1 MSKKRKE
8 TGRKAGFAQTLL
20 IACIGAVIGGGGK
33 AVVGLY
39 QDHIKTFQREGESWF
54 MAYSPL
60 LLIVFAVAACILCT
74 VFVLSMRKA
83 CMHWEDKDEEEAE
96 KMEKRQQRY
105 QTFLGI
111 FIAADA
117 VLSGIVIASLRG
129 RIGDKFALTAIGFFL
144 ISGIWILFSWD
155 KLIKYE
161 KQINPEKRGNIF
173 SWNFNKE
180 WLASCD
186 EREKLKLFQ
195 AAYYTHLSMQILY
208 LVIFC
213 VLILLS
219 GIIRVGVLPFVILG
233 AVWLF
238 QLLSY
243 QYQYEHKK

>member
-1 MSKKRKE
+1 
-8 TGRKAGFAQTLL
+8 
-20 IACIGAVIGGGGK
+20 
-33 AVVGLY
+33 
-39 QDHIKTFQREGESWF
+39 
-54 MAYSPL
+54 
-60 LLIVFAVAACILCT
+60 
-74 VFVLSMRKA
+74 
-83 CMHWEDKDEEEAE
+83 MHWEDKDEEEAE